1 MKTASEGMIRMEP
14 ELIFLWNAFTESPIF
29 QAGICTAC
37 AIVLVIGLSMPA
49 VRLFQAL
56 ERGKGR
62 PAVIE
67 KVRHTGVTMNGRCGL
82 VLLLD
87 MKNQDGTHDKRELAH
102 AVCHEEISR
111 FYEGAPVWVMTA
123 ADGRFKIA
131 PRMRGD

>member
-1 MKTASEGMIRMEP
+1 MKTASEGMNRMEP
-14 ELIFLWNAFTESPIF
+14 ELILLWNAFTESPIF

-49 VRLFQAL
+49 VRLSQAL

-67 KVRHTGVTMNGRCGL
+67 KVKHTGVTMNGRHGL
-82 VLLLD
+82 VLLLNV
-87 MKNQDGTHDKRELAH
+87 KNQDGTHDKRELAH

-111 FYEGAPVWVMTA
+111 FYEGAPVWVMTE
-123 ADGRFKIA
+123 ADGRFKIV
-131 PRMRGD
+131 PRTPGN